1 MNKESAF
8 EARLI
13 SSGILSS
20 GYAILPKVCKK
31 ISSVQLN

>member
-1 MNKESAF
+1 MNKESVF

-20 GYAILPKVCKK
+20 GYATWSNVYKTF
-31 ISSVQLN
+31 SYVQLN